1 MHLDV
6 LVDSRLNGD
15 GEAVEEFLGLMGE
28 AMSGPRKQDVVHY
41 SKWIKKKQPGKTGR
55 DREYPAKDPTRDFV
69 EVAVQDMMDSFET
82 LVEHLG
88 RNRDLKVEIKRRKS
102 EVLEDETSVMVY
114 GDWSENL
121 EIPVSGT
128 MHTLIHLILELQ
140 SKHQQSFHNH
150 GGSPY

>member
-28 AMSGPRKQDVVHY
+28 AMTGPRKQDVVNY
-41 SKWIKKKQPGKTGR
+41 LKWIKKKQPSKTGR
-55 DREYPAKDPTRDFV
+55 EKEYPAKDPTRDFV
-69 EVAVQDMMDSFET
+69 EVAVQEMMDSFET

-88 RNRDLKVEIKRRKS
+88 RNKDLKKEIKRRKS
-102 EVLEDETSVMVY
+102 EVLEDETSVMIY

-121 EIPVSGT
+121 QIPVSGT
-128 MHTLIHLILELQ
+128 LQTLI
-140 SKHQQSFHNH
+140 K
-150 GGSPY
+150 Y

>member
-28 AMSGPRKQDVVHY
+28 AMSGPRKKDVVHY
-41 SKWIKKKQPGKTGR
+41 LKWIKKKQPSKTGR
-55 DREYPAKDPTRDFV
+55 EKEYPAKDPTRDLV
-69 EVAVQDMMDSFET
+69 EVAVQEMMDSFET

-88 RNRDLKVEIKRRKS
+88 RNKDLKKEIKRRKS
-102 EVLEDETSVMVY
+102 EVLEDETSVMIY

-121 EIPVSGT
+121 QIPVSGT
-128 MHTLIHLILELQ
+128 LQTLI
-140 SKHQQSFHNH
+140 K
-150 GGSPY
+150 Y